1 MHPPK
6 ISPWLLGTLGLV
18 ILAICAFLLFF
29 ELGDAPVFGDE
40 TLYIRVA
47 GRALQTGHWVP
58 ILWRPYAF
66 VEKPPLTVWG
76 AAAGMGLAGV
86 SELGARWVNGLVA
99 LLLCALTAGFALRL
113 GNLWTM
119 AIAPLLLAS
128 DHDDAA

>member
-47 GRALQTGHWVP
+47 GRALQTT
-58 ILWRPYAF
+58 R
-66 VEKPPLTVWG
+66 
-76 AAAGMGLAGV
+76 M
-86 SELGARWVNGLVA
+86 
-99 LLLCALTAGFALRL
+99 
-113 GNLWTM
+113 
-119 AIAPLLLAS
+119 
-128 DHDDAA
+128 